1 MRDELSPRDSVLTV
15 NDGQPWLFSILIQ
28 FPVVCFV
35 GAFIMDVVY
44 WRSMS
49 FEWETFSV
57 WLLAAGLATAGLAA
71 IVAVIDLIRNRPF
84 SFSWFGLLS
93 SILIFVLSLVN
104 AFVHSRDGYT
114 AVVPTGIT
122 LSAIV
127 VLVIIVAAFASR
139 PTFSRHPGVTG

>member
-1 MRDELSPRDSVLTV
+1 MNFSLRDPVFTV
-15 NDGQPWLFSILIQ
+15 NDGQSWLFSILIQ

-57 WLLAAGLATAGLAA
+57 WLLAAGLAMAGLAA
-71 IVAVIDLIRNRPF
+71 IVAVIALIRNRAFPL
-84 SFSWFGLLS
+84 SRFGLLI
-93 SILIFVLSLVN
+93 SILILVFSLVN

-114 AVVPTGIT
+114 AVVPTGMT
-122 LSAIV
+122 LSAVVVVMIV
-127 VLVIIVAAFASR
+127 VAAYAGR
-139 PTFSRHPGVTG
+139 AAFSRHPGVID